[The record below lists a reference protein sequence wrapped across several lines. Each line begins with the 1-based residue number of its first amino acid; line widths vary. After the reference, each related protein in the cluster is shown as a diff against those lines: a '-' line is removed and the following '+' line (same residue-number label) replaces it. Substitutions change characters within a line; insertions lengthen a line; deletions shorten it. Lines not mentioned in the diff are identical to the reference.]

1 MSLLNAKDLIEWI
14 KANVETD
21 QVKAEAAACWF
32 VAYSEAV
39 EDHGSN
45 TVKDWAMVI
54 LNGLPGVTLG
64 YVDDWFEQM
73 VDLHDGDVEEFNC
86 EGLLQQHFEIREDHR
101 LHSIFN
107 NNHSIAGGQ
116 LFVQL

>member
-1 MSLLNAKDLIEWI
+1 MSDLLNAKDLVEWI

-21 QVKAEAAACWF
+21 QVKAEEAACWF
-32 VAYSEAV
+32 VAHSEAI

-64 YVDDWFEQM
+64 YVDNWFEGQI
-73 VDLHDGDVEEFNC
+73 DLYGGDVEEFNC
-86 EGLLQQHFEIREDHR
+86 EGLLKAHFDMDEEDEDDD
-101 LHSIFN
+101 
-107 NNHSIAGGQ
+107 
-116 LFVQL
+116 